1 MNANPLTEEQQAARE
16 VDDLVDELE
25 LTLDRHQRCLL
36 HRLRLAAETLGAV
49 RSAATLTLLSPP
61 ERHLSRRCQIPA

>member
-1 MNANPLTEEQQAARE
+1 LEQQAARE

-25 LTLDRHQRCLL
+25 PTLNHHQRCLL

-49 RSAATLTLLSPP
+49 RGAATLTHIVAPSKAV
-61 ERHLSRRCQIPA
+61 E